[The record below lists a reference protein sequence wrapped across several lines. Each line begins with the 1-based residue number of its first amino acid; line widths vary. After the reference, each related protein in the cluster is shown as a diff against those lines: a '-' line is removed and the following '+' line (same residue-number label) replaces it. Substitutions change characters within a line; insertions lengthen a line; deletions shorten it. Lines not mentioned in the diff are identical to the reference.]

1 MKKPKLEVS
10 ATRKN
15 DDWVTVDEMKQEER
29 LANTICNYLCSM
41 GDDGIMQHHHGKR
54 VANNKQHFHYGE
66 ISYDCPACKELR
78 KFHFYC
84 VRCGKRTE
92 HVKVA
97 LDYICVN
104 CENQESI
111 ELSET

>member
-29 LANTICNYLCSM
+29 LVN
-41 GDDGIMQHHHGKR
+41 DDK
-54 VANNKQHFHYGE
+54 
-66 ISYDCPACKELR
+66 R

-84 VRCGKRTE
+84 KICDDRTE
-92 HVKVA
+92 HIKSG
-97 LDYICVN
+97 DSYECIECVLIN
-104 CENQESI
+104 KP
-111 ELSET
+111 SET